1 MRAVEGNT
9 DHFDRCENWRR
20 NCLTETTRTPLRRA
34 ILTKSR
40 SRLRSSSRVTRYC
53 DLPRIAV
60 SKISSS
66 SGSRQI
72 FSSPEICT
80 TVARAAIRRTK
91 VSASRRGYLNRR
103 TNRGLVRT
111 SAISPTCKSDVTTLN
126 SSWSQAATTCPGG
139 PLGLR
144 KAETQTLVSSRATS
158 ATAFC
163 LDFSP
168 CSTHFRF
175 NDVLRSRFRARF
187 HPAKQAVKFVPPLSL
202 WIKCDQNAGLLLQ
215 LKGSEGSK
223 YPIFVYC
230 SHRLFDRVNFFWQ
243 RHETDY
249 TDRCYVRQ
257 AESLK
262 AGGLIGYKAN
272 PLAFDLG
279 AVEYADQVVK
289 GAKPAELPVEQP
301 TKFEFV
307 VNLKTAKQIGLTISP
322 NVLARADKVIK

>member
-1 MRAVEGNT
+1 M
-9 DHFDRCENWRR
+9 
-20 NCLTETTRTPLRRA
+20 
-34 ILTKSR
+34 
-40 SRLRSSSRVTRYC
+40 
-53 DLPRIAV
+53 
-60 SKISSS
+60 
-66 SGSRQI
+66 
-72 FSSPEICT
+72 
-80 TVARAAIRRTK
+80 
-91 VSASRRGYLNRR
+91 
-103 TNRGLVRT
+103 
-111 SAISPTCKSDVTTLN
+111 
-126 SSWSQAATTCPGG
+126 
-139 PLGLR
+139 
-144 KAETQTLVSSRATS
+144 SSRATS

-223 YPIFVYC
+223 YPLFVYC

-289 GAKPAELPVEQP
+289 DAKPAELPVEQP